1 MAARFARSIG
11 ALSSSATHRSAAGIE
26 AVSYGVFK
34 PRLTSSSSSP
44 ESEFPKTDG
53 KKMTDRLSGVS
64 TWLTIVSF
72 RLNFEVNVT
81 PLGNFCMSETDIIN
95 VVEQRIWHSMEEGQ
109 FENLPGK
116 GKPLDLNTNPH
127 ADPAEDTL
135 YRILSRNKC
144 APEWVELNKEI
155 RDRVVEWRSALK
167 RAWTHQGSV
176 DDSIWIE
183 ASESLKLQIRDINNK
198 VFRYNLIVPFGR
210 QMLGLKWEKE
220 MDRLKEENT
229 GS

>member
-1 MAARFARSIG
+1 MAARFARLIG
-11 ALSSSATHRSAAGIE
+11 ALSSSATHKSAAGIE
-26 AVSYGVFK
+26 TVSHGVFK
-34 PRLTSSSSSP
+34 PRWSSSSSFT
-44 ESEFPKTDG
+44 EGQFPKTN
-53 KKMTDRLSGVS
+53 KKMNDRLSGV
-64 TWLTIVSF
+64 IDV
-72 RLNFEVNVT
+72 VNDRKLPPELRGQRDAVR
-81 PLGNFCMSETDIIN
+81 SETDIIN

-135 YRILSRNKC
+135 YRILSKNKC

-155 RDRVVEWRSALK
+155 RTKVAEWRSALK
-167 RAWTHQGSV
+167 KAWMHRGSV
-176 DDSIWIE
+176 DDSKWIE
-183 ASESLKLQIRDINNK
+183 ASGSLKLQIHEINNK

-210 QMLGLKWEKE
+210 QILGLKWEKE
-220 MDRLKEENT
+220 MDRLKEEST